1 MKLILRSGIRYLISI
16 LLIFVSFSVQAETS
30 DDISENFAISREQV
44 VAQMNYCINSITNV
58 IHYKSMPL
66 LEHEIDQLLN
76 NLTMEQV
83 VGLYEVQS
91 FRSEMIE
98 KISALQITEE
108 ERELMKRVQ
117 EMKRE
122 NLLYQSIANSLNPT
136 LLLTGGGNSSKQLAF
151 MAIITVARTAVEFK
165 SASNEADIEE
175 LQAMWKYRKE
185 DLKNFADLRKDALEL
200 VYHLFQKYRLN
211 ESERLTEAT
220 SSLFSQIIA
229 EVDPHT
235 RVRKLLDNKSMFAS
249 IADYYYY
256 LGMAFVDAGDYD
268 EGVKYLDNYLSLYQK
283 APIFRYDEKS
293 GCIALTK
300 LAMDHNL
307 SHDEIIQLVTTALQN
322 LPNNGPA
329 IIQCALVLNDI
340 GEQECAFNI
349 LRSGI
354 DNDQVTDKDALV
366 MLVTELLPDIKRYPS
381 YYEQMVAAVRHCEG
395 LSLNSYIPFLL
406 NMSLEDFWS
415 EIPNIVKVSND
426 GRLVFDSKYR
436 ANLSSLF
443 IQEEQHKDATVKVS
457 PCSVSYMNAIS
468 IKDIQRKFK
477 FLKNEPDQLYICFEP
492 IGDNMFQVKKNLD
505 LQKVKDGEYPGMSHP
520 YISSKDRTKLAK
532 YCKKR
537 IAKQTNQIS
546 LVFKKNNNGKS
557 ITYCVAYADYLT
569 VDSNISILDYKDYDK
584 EHFVSSSL
592 TCKIKTKDNA
602 ILLSPPLRNYP
613 KEIIRLILPGI
624 DTVKLVFSKN
634 QGYKLYSVEFN
645 NQEHFKESYTTTVST
660 ETIGWFKR
668 LLRKRMDIGATA
680 TKKLVPEKYKDDVDT
695 VFSSNTVVGGI
706 WKKWFK
712 RQSVA
717 NADSLAIIET
727 VEPSQKEDNH
737 KERDNWLKRI
747 WASICFWKN

>member
-1 MKLILRSGIRYLISI
+1 MLILA
-16 LLIFVSFSVQAETS
+16 SFSVQAETS
-30 DDISENFAISREQV
+30 DDKSDNCAISREQV

-58 IHYKSMPL
+58 VHYKSMPL

-136 LLLTGGGNSSKQLAF
+136 LLLTGGRNSSKQLAF

-200 VYHLFQKYRLN
+200 VYHLFQKYILN

-235 RVRKLLDNKSMFAS
+235 RVRKLLDNKSTFAS

-256 LGMAFVDAGDYD
+256 LGMAYVDAGDYD
-268 EGVKYLDNYLSLYQK
+268 EGIKYLDHYLSLYQK

-300 LAMDHNL
+300 LAIDHNL
-307 SHDEIIQLVTTALQN
+307 SHDEIIKLVTTALQN

-340 GEQECAFNI
+340 GEQERAFNL

-366 MLVTELLPDIKRYPS
+366 MLVTELLPDIKKYPS

-406 NMSLEDFWS
+406 NLSTEDVWS
-415 EIPNIVKVSND
+415 EISNIVQVRND
-426 GRLVFDSKYR
+426 GSLYFDSKYK
-436 ANLSSLF
+436 ATLSSLF
-443 IQEEQHKDATVKVS
+443 IQKEQHHDAIVKVS
-457 PCSVSYMNAIS
+457 PCRVSYMNAIS
-468 IKDIQRKFK
+468 LKEIQRKFH

-492 IGDNMFQVKKNLD
+492 IGDNMFRVKNNLD
-505 LQKVKDGEYPGMSHP
+505 LQKVQDGDYPGMSHP
-520 YISSKDRTKLAK
+520 YISSKERSKLAK

-537 IAKQTNQIS
+537 IAKQTNQSS
-546 LVFKKNNNGKS
+546 LVFKKDNSGRT
-557 ITYCVAYADYLT
+557 ITSCVAYADYLSS
-569 VDSNISILDYKDYDK
+569 DSDISILDFNDYDK
-584 EHFVSSSL
+584 DYSMSSGL
-592 TCKIKTKDNA
+592 ICKIKTKDNA
-602 ILLSPPLRNYP
+602 ISFSPPLRNYP
-613 KEIIRLILPGI
+613 KDIIRLILPGI
-624 DTVKLVFSKN
+624 DTVKLVFSKKH
-634 QGYKLYSVEFN
+634 GYSLYSVEFN
-645 NQEHFKESYTTTVST
+645 NREHFKESYTTTVET
-660 ETIGWFKR
+660 ERIGWFKR
-668 LLRKRMDIGATA
+668 LLRKRMDIGAKA
-680 TKKLVPEKYKDDVDT
+680 TKKLVPESIEDEVDT
-695 VFSSNTVVGGI
+695 IFSSNTVVGGI

-717 NADSLAIIET
+717 NADSLAIIES